1 MKVLGNRGVA
11 VIITVVVLIFATLFG
26 VYRSA
31 GRVTR
36 EVEAMFY
43 DGVYLREQGFT
54 QPGINS
60 HLVNCANA
68 ALSLATLMEGYPELS
83 GRVEELLSAR
93 REFMAAESIM
103 LKGSA
108 TREMRDSFIRLL
120 EAARGVDL
128 SDRDK
133 EAAAQLYATFNGAL
147 IAAFNSRYN
156 EVAVERISSQSAILR
171 YLGYSV
177 GAKQPTAYW
186 NVPPF
191 SLVDST
197 WSWD

>member
-11 VIITVVVLIFATLFG
+11 VIITVVVVIFATLIG

-31 GRVTR
+31 NRVTR

-83 GRVEELLSAR
+83 GRVEDLLSAR
-93 REFMAAESIM
+93 REFMAADSIM

-108 TREMRDSFIRLL
+108 TWAMRDSFFHLL

-156 EVAVERISSQSAILR
+156 DVVRERVSSQSAILR

-186 NVPPF
+186 NVAPF
-191 SLVDST
+191 STVDLT